1 MICAHNLHMRFGQVH
16 ALQNA
21 SFSANQG
28 EILAL
33 LGPNGAGKSTIMKIL
48 TTFLWP
54 TSGSATVCGL
64 DIRKDDLRV
73 RAKIG
78 YVPENPPL
86 YPHMEVGEY
95 LDFVARA
102 RNLRGKIL
110 RQRLD
115 WVIDH
120 IGLKSV
126 LCRPLRE
133 LSKGYRQRA
142 TLAQALIHD
151 PEVIILDEPFT
162 GLDPHQ
168 ILEIR
173 ALILNLAATR
183 TILFSTHVLQEA
195 EVMAH
200 RIAIISQGCI
210 RGQGTLDELAAQ
222 NGLQSGCLAVLQG
235 RQEEILDEA
244 AKIVGVQTI
253 AATDNAGWTVLNF
266 TASNSQMALEE
277 LARLCAARNW
287 PLRELRLTRPALED
301 IFLALTKDTQN
312 TLVQ

>member
-1 MICAHNLHMRFGQVH
+1 MIRAHNLHMRFGRVQ
-16 ALQNA
+16 ALHNA
-21 SFSANQG
+21 SFSADRD

-33 LGPNGAGKSTIMKIL
+33 LGPNGAGKSTLMRIL
-48 TTFLWP
+48 TTLLQP
-54 TSGSATVCGL
+54 TSGWATVCGL
-64 DIRKDDLRV
+64 DIRTDDLRV

-86 YPHMEVGEY
+86 YPHMEVGAY

-102 RNLRGKIL
+102 RKLRGKAL
-110 RQRLD
+110 RRRSD
-115 WVIDH
+115 WVIEKM
-120 IGLKSV
+120 GLQSV
-126 LCRPLRE
+126 LHRPLRE

-173 ALILNLAATR
+173 ALIRSLAADR

-200 RIAIISQGCI
+200 KIAVISQGRI
-210 RGQGTLDELAAQ
+210 RGRT
-222 NGLQSGCLAVLQG
+222 SG
-235 RQEEILDEA
+235 
-244 AKIVGVQTI
+244 
-253 AATDNAGWTVLNF
+253 
-266 TASNSQMALEE
+266 
-277 LARLCAARNW
+277 
-287 PLRELRLTRPALED
+287 
-301 IFLALTKDTQN
+301 
-312 TLVQ
+312 